1 MAMPDHLTYHL
12 TKQISVKKG
21 QKTET
26 HVWHYWL
33 GDDQNIWEAN
43 KWSSAHIVLAP
54 WIWQLERSAEWQ
66 MTRDLIGNKS
76 QFFPIQELELFQS
89 LKKSIHNVQNFTMG
103 LYIVR
108 KGLLLKGANKAKDYT
123 KSLSPA

>member
-1 MAMPDHLTYHL
+1 MLMIGNDFEVTLLQGKYDGDAGWSNYL
-12 TKQISVKKG
+12 TKEKSVKKG
-21 QKTET
+21 QRTET

-33 GDDQNIWEAN
+33 FDDQNIWEAN

-76 QFFPIQELELFQS
+76 QIFLFKNWDWS
-89 LKKSIHNVQNFTMG
+89 DPWINPSIMYKN
-103 LYIVR
+103 
-108 KGLLLKGANKAKDYT
+108 
-123 KSLSPA
+123 